1 MMYVNPT
8 INPSQQGLFHAYY
21 ISEVNA
27 NFQNPQFV
35 GVAWGNNGL
44 QLLSWWDS
52 VNLVQVNQLNRETY
66 YEIKHG
72 IWNECGDWEETRRY
86 VYID

>member
-1 MMYVNPT
+1 MRNYDLI

-44 QLLSWWDS
+44 QLLQYLAG
-52 VNLVQVNQLNRETY
+52 NNFINTFERETY

-72 IWNECGDWEETRRY
+72 IWNECGDWTETRRY
-86 VYID
+86 IYVD